1 MGFDS
6 LGRYAP
12 GHKSWDHVGN
22 MIPVVEHSEGVRPH
36 GEFKP
41 AAWLPVQFFDKYYEE
56 HFVVMPGKVLA
67 FDNDG
72 RVVPAGLALA
82 TSLVYTATDV
92 AAGVIDVTTG
102 AALTAAKTV
111 DLSSAITFLGRTGV
125 DLTVSKPV
133 GVAPYAMWQW
143 AGDSSAAD
151 DGSNPAGYRQHN
163 HNLQHQ
169 VAILCDYVLELPL
182 VPFKQV
188 AENLDE
194 NTHSGNVA
202 VLDAL
207 ANIPLATITDRTEPV
222 IGGTDAAL
230 KALFVNRV
238 ETAAEVDAAGDWHLD
253 LTTGLISVFSGS
265 NLSVSAGDLTLTYYH
280 YDTAVTAASAFAS
293 ASGPLK
299 AGDFVKVDVNSNFVL
314 ANPEPSVVADV
325 DGANTMLLRTNIG
338 DTFADIVGQVI
349 EVESA
354 AKGAL
359 DKVRTAYNPPLGTD
373 ASGSLPGYAG
383 QMDQMPGSATGGVSD
398 KVHYAGA
405 ADLVV
410 RINLVSR

>member
-56 HFVVMPGKVLA
+56 HFVVLPGKVLA

-72 RVVPAGLALA
+72 RVVPAGLASA
-82 TSLVYTATDV
+82 TSIVYTAADV

-102 AALTAAKTV
+102 AALAAAKTV
-111 DLSSAITFLGRTGV
+111 DISSAITFLGRTGV
-125 DLTVSKPV
+125 DLAVSKPV

-143 AGDSSAAD
+143 AGDSSSLD
-151 DGSNPAGYRQHN
+151 DGSNPAGYRNHN

-182 VPFKQV
+182 VPFKQT
-188 AENLDE
+188 AANLDE

-207 ANIPLATITDRTEPV
+207 ANIPLATITSRTEPV
-222 IGGTDAAL
+222 IGGDGSAASL
-230 KALFVNRV
+230 ALVALFVTRV
-238 ETAAEVDAAGDWHLD
+238 DTAAEVDAAGEWHLD
-253 LTTGLISVFSGS
+253 LTTGIISVFTASQ
-265 NLSVSAGDLTLTYYH
+265 LVIAAGKLTLTYYH
-280 YDTAVTAASAFAS
+280 YDTVVTAASAFAS
-293 ASGPLK
+293 ASGPLV
-299 AGDFVKVDVNSNFVL
+299 AGDFVVADANSNFVK
-314 ANPEPSVVADV
+314 AGNV
-325 DGANTMLLRTNIG
+325 DFR
-338 DTFADIVGQVI
+338 DIVGQVL

-359 DKVRTAYNPPLGTD
+359 DKVRTAYNPALGTD
-373 ASGSLPGYAG
+373 ASGSLPAYAG

>member
-6 LGRYAP
+6 LGRYSP
-12 GHKSWDHVGN
+12 THKSWDHVGN

-56 HFVVMPGKVLA
+56 YFVVMPGKVLA

-72 RVVPAGLALA
+72 RVVPAGIASG
-82 TSLVYTATDV
+82 TNITYTAADV

-102 AALTAAKTV
+102 LPVQSAGDRAVAEIDGSTAH
-111 DLSSAITFLGRTGV
+111 FMGRAGV
-125 DLTVSKPV
+125 ALTVSKPV

-143 AGDSSAAD
+143 AGDSSALD
-151 DGSNPAGYRQHN
+151 DGFNPAAYRQHN

-182 VPFKQV
+182 VPFK
-188 AENLDE
+188 EESHNLDE

-207 ANIPLATITDRTEPV
+207 PSAHLPLASITSRTEPV
-222 IGGTDAAL
+222 IGGTSSAL
-230 KALFVNRV
+230 KAKFVTRV
-238 ETAAEVDAAGDWHLD
+238 DTAAEVDSAGDWHLD
-253 LTTGLISVFSGS
+253 LTTGVISVFSGS
-265 NLSVSAGDLTLTYYH
+265 NLTINAGELTLTYYH
-280 YDTAVTAASAFAS
+280 YDTAVTAASKFAC
-293 ASGPLK
+293 ASGPLV
-299 AGDFVKVDVNSNFVL
+299 AGDFVVCDANSNFVK
-314 ANPEPSVVADV
+314 AGGSD
-325 DGANTMLLRTNIG
+325 D
-338 DTFADIVGQVI
+338 FKDIVGQVL

-354 AKGAL
+354 AKDAL
-359 DKVRTAYNPPLGTD
+359 DKVKTAYNPPLGTD
-373 ASGSLPGYAG
+373 ASGSSPGYTG